1 MKDFIMA
8 ALPWLIIGLALAI
21 LAANAVKKK
30 GNNIGVYVLLNI
42 LTGNR
47 KQTNREQ

>member
-1 MKDFIMA
+1 MGN
-8 ALPWLIIGLALAI
+8 IIEAEMSAMYLVLGGAI
-21 LAANAVKKK
+21 LVL
-30 GNNIGVYVLLNI
+30 IGVYVLLNI